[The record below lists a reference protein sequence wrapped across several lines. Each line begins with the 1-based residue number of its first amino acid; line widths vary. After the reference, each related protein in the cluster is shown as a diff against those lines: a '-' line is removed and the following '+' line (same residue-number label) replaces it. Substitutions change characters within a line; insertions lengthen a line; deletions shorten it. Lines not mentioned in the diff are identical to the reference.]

1 MDLVKKLK
9 EFIDSQY
16 SRPSGLIGMYYGE
29 KMVRQHQPE
38 TLWTIK
44 LLRLMKDENILEL
57 GCGAG
62 FAMKLLLGEPAIS
75 QVVGL
80 DISQSILKS
89 AGFRNRNDINKGRA
103 RFVQG
108 NVNQLPF
115 PDEYFTKVF
124 SIQSVYFWDNL
135 SQSISEIYRVLKPEG
150 SVVITLSD
158 GKGGKVWDGIKNMIE
173 NQIVPIMKQC
183 GFENIELL
191 RGPDSRE
198 YNTISIKGD
207 K

>member
-1 MDLVKKLK
+1 MKLIKQLK
-9 EFIDSQY
+9 EFVDKQY
-16 SRPSGLIGMYYGE
+16 SMPSGLIGMYFGE

-44 LLRLMKDENILEL
+44 LLNLKHDENLLEL

-62 FAMKLLLGEPAIS
+62 FAMKLLLDEPAVSRI
-75 QVVGL
+75 VGL

-89 AGFRNRNDINKGRA
+89 ARLRNRNEINKGRA
-103 RFVQG
+103 RLVQG
-108 NVNQLPF
+108 NVNQLAF
-115 PDEYFTKVF
+115 PDERFTKVF

-135 SQSISEIYRVLKPEG
+135 PETMTEIYRVLKPEG
-150 SVVITLSD
+150 TIVVTLSD
-158 GKGGKVWDGIKNMIE
+158 GKSGETWESIKNLIE
-173 NQIVPIMKQC
+173 TQIVPIMEQK
-183 GFENIELL
+183 GFRNIELL

-198 YNTISIKGD
+198 YNTISIKGY

>member
-1 MDLVKKLK
+1 MKLIKQLK
-9 EFIDSQY
+9 EFIDKQY
-16 SRPSGLIGMYYGE
+16 SRPSGPIGMYFGE

-44 LLRLMKDENILEL
+44 LLKLKKDENILEL

-62 FAMKLLLGEPAIS
+62 FAMKLLLEEPAVS
-75 QVVGL
+75 QMVGL

-89 AGFRNRNDINKGRA
+89 ARLRNRNEIDKGRA
-103 RFVQG
+103 RLVQG

-115 PDEYFTKVF
+115 PDEHFTRVF

-135 SQSISEIYRVLKPEG
+135 PETVSGIYRVLKPEG
-150 SVVITLSD
+150 TIVITLSD
-158 GKGGKVWDGIKNMIE
+158 GKSGEMWDGIKNLIE
-173 NQIVPIMKQC
+173 NKIVPILEQN
-183 GFENIELL
+183 GFRNIELL

-198 YNTISIKGD
+198 YNTISIKGE